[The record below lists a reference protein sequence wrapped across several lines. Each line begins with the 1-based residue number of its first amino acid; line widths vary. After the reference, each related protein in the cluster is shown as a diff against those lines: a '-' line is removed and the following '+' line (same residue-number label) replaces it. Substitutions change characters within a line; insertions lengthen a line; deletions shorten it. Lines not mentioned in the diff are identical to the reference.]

1 MSTKV
6 DEAKERRQG
15 EAGGDAI
22 AGVSGYVLALREEL
36 ARGLKPIGGFAI
48 GAFEVTVAA
57 GADSLWAIVR
67 RPGRGGIA
75 IRAGHANGG
84 FDRVR
89 KLKASGRAQLQLTAR
104 SAIGAHRFCFEASG
118 EDLHLLRV
126 QAWVTPERPL
136 LVPFLPRDLYPLD
149 ATDDPLGA
157 RGRVEA
163 AQRGPNTGLIYL
175 ALDEPAFG
183 HVLYVQDL
191 SVLNGWYR
199 ATGTTPVGSVG
210 GEWPELGY
218 LPPTPPQSHT
228 PPMAPL
234 PARQET
240 AVSDAVIVL
249 RDLAAASEQEKARQF
264 VQMLGEAYG
273 ALYRPPFAYHDWVE
287 RAERTLRDLDTA
299 PTATCTAYGHR
310 YIRPYNDAEY
320 PDSMVQMTV
329 LTAIHD
335 YGRWKGKRIG
345 LADDFAAGMRKFF
358 DPDLGTLRRY
368 LPNVGDDKDA
378 NAVDSWYLYHP
389 LRNCAQLALDGEEWA
404 RTLFLDSVEYGIRAA
419 HHFDYLWPIQYDVR
433 DFSVITAKRGDETHG
448 QTDVGGFYAYVML
461 LGFELTGETRFIDEA
476 RAAIDAAMG
485 MRFELEYQANLTAW
499 GAAACLRLWR
509 ITNIAA
515 YRDQAYVYLASFLH
529 NCEIW
534 KSDIAAAEHYS
545 NFFGATALHD
555 APYMAMYECFDSF
568 MAFEK
573 LLLDAGPELDPAARM
588 LVSEYCKYVLDRAW
602 YYYPD
607 AVPEE
612 ILATEWRNGHVDRNL
627 SFPVEDLYA
636 DGQAPGQVGQE
647 VYGAGAAFALAAR
660 AFHPVEGE
668 PFRVFVNHLVAACER
683 TGERALS
690 LQLTGG
696 AACQAMVAIVPAG
709 RKPLPACRIT
719 LAGGDAVRPSLE
731 SDERI
736 EFTVPADARLVL
748 TWSDR

>member
-1 MSTKV
+1 MTTV
-6 DEAKERRQG
+6 DETREREQG
-15 EAGGDAI
+15 EVGGA
-22 AGVSGYVLALREEL
+22 ATPGASAYVLALREEL
-36 ARGLKPIGGFAI
+36 ARGLKPVGSFTIGGFEVEV
-48 GAFEVTVAA
+48 GA
-57 GADSLWAIVR
+57 GGDSLWAVVR
-67 RPGRGGIA
+67 RPDRGGLA
-75 IRAGHANGG
+75 IRAGHATGG
-84 FDRVR
+84 FAKVK
-89 KLKASGRAQLQLTAR
+89 KLKAPGAQLHLSAE
-104 SAIGAHRFCFEASG
+104 SAIGTHRFCFEASG

-136 LVPFLPRDLYPLD
+136 LVPFLPRDLYPLGD
-149 ATDDPLGA
+149 DDDPLA
-157 RGRVEA
+157 AVGRVEA

-175 ALDEPAFG
+175 AIDEPAFG
-183 HVLYVQDL
+183 HVLYVQDF
-191 SVLNGWYR
+191 SALNGWFR

-228 PPMAPL
+228 PPINPL
-234 PARQET
+234 PAGEET

-249 RDLAAASEQEKARQF
+249 RDAAAATEAEKARQF

-273 ALYRPPFAYHDWVE
+273 VLYRPPFTYHDWVE
-287 RAERTLRDLDTA
+287 RAERTHRNLDEA
-299 PTATCTAYGHR
+299 PTATITHYGHR

-329 LTAIHD
+329 LTAMHD
-335 YGRWKGKRIG
+335 YGRWKGERIE
-345 LADDFAAGMRKFF
+345 LADAFAAGMGKFF
-358 DPDLGTLRRY
+358 DPELQTLRRY

-389 LRNCAQLALDGEEWA
+389 LRNLAWLGLNGEDWA
-404 RTLFLDSVEYGIRAA
+404 RELFLKSVDFGIRAA

-433 DFSVITAKRGDETHG
+433 DFSVITAKRGDDTHG

-461 LGFELTGETRFIDEA
+461 LGFELIGETRFLDEA

-509 ITNIAA
+509 ITNEDA
-515 YRDQAYVYLASFLH
+515 YREQAYVYLASFLH

-534 KSDIAAAEHYS
+534 KSDIGVAEHYS

-588 LVSEYCKYVLDRAW
+588 LVGEYCKYVLDRAW

-612 ILATEWRNGHVDRNL
+612 ILATEWRNGHIDRKL

-647 VYGAGAAFALAAR
+647 IYGAGAAFALAAR
-660 AFHPVEGE
+660 AYQPVEGTG
-668 PFRVFVNHLVAACER
+668 FRMFSNHLIAARDR
-683 TGERALS
+683 TGEHALS
-690 LQLTGG
+690 LQLAGG
-696 AACQAMVAIVPAG
+696 AACEALVAVLPTG

-719 LAGGDAVRPSLE
+719 LAGGDSVRPGHE
-731 SDERI
+731 SDDRI

-748 TWSDR
+748 TWSDQ